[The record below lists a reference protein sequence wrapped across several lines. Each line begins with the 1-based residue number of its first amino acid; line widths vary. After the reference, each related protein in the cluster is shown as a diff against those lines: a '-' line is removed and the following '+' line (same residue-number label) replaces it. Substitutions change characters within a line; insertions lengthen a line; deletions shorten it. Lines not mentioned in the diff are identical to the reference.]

1 MASCCMMLIFVQ
13 MFALMF
19 VTGFC
24 WESSVG
30 NNDSDTSGS
39 DEELDPTLVVLSE
52 VIAAALFLF
61 SLVLGA
67 LDYRWAPTDRKL
79 APTCQNPQG
88 CGDLLLAVIFL
99 PLKLMFA
106 MFISCEVM
114 ASMVDSLTKFVVY
127 IFLLGCATLLMCT
140 LCLPV
145 TWYCS
150 PTWHEVRQQYKQE
163 KKEINNNK
171 MTYICDN
178 FCNFLFCMLCTP
190 CKLLFPTVFV
200 TTVKALSL
208 VVFADIFFGIAI
220 WLYAL
225 FRIVLSACTYKVLTV
240 KGWLQEIKDV
250 MEIRRRV
257 MALDYPVLE
266 LEGQNEK
273 NDDFGDVKEVTQET
287 GKKKAIAAA
296 SDTAAKN
303 EIIQDV
309 GDSLSACGL
318 FSSLITICWAV
329 LEDAAFCFLLQFAA
343 AGFAVYIAEKVLEKT
358 RLEQSNISQIAE
370 P

>member
-1 MASCCMMLIFVQ
+1 
-13 MFALMF
+13 
-19 VTGFC
+19 
-24 WESSVG
+24 
-30 NNDSDTSGS
+30 
-39 DEELDPTLVVLSE
+39 
-52 VIAAALFLF
+52 
-61 SLVLGA
+61 
-67 LDYRWAPTDRKL
+67 
-79 APTCQNPQG
+79 
-88 CGDLLLAVIFL
+88 
-99 PLKLMFA
+99 MFA

-127 IFLLGCATLLMCT
+127 IFLLGCAALLMCT

-150 PTWHEVRQQYKQE
+150 PTWHEVRQQY
-163 KKEINNNK
+163 NNNK

-178 FCNFLFCMLCTP
+178 FCNFLFCMLCSP

-266 LEGQNEK
+266 L
-273 NDDFGDVKEVTQET
+273 
-287 GKKKAIAAA
+287 
-296 SDTAAKN
+296 
-303 EIIQDV
+303 
-309 GDSLSACGL
+309 
-318 FSSLITICWAV
+318 
-329 LEDAAFCFLLQFAA
+329 
-343 AGFAVYIAEKVLEKT
+343 
-358 RLEQSNISQIAE
+358 
-370 P
+370 